1 MPAANDA
8 KGINDQQTV
17 TNLRVSLLPLFFLL
31 LPLLEIA
38 GFVVV
43 GKQIGALATV
53 GLVML
58 STVAGS
64 ILLRHQGLGAMNRV
78 RAAVDAG
85 ENPSLQLANSA
96 MAVVAAILLIVPG
109 FITSAIGLLI
119 LLPPVRALFWKLFGR
134 RVVFTSQFGT
144 AGFRRPGDSRTI
156 DLDSEDF
163 HRDGRGNGRP
173 DENSPWR
180 RLPED

>member
-1 MPAANDA
+1 MPEANDA
-8 KGINDQQTV
+8 EGVNDQKTV
-17 TNLRVSLLPLFFLL
+17 TNLRVSFLPVFLLL

-64 ILLRHQGLGAMNRV
+64 ALLRHQGLGAMNRA
-78 RAAVDAG
+78 RAAMDAG
-85 ENPSLQLANSA
+85 KDPGLQLANSA

-119 LLPPVRALFWKLFGR
+119 LLPPVRALFWKMFGR

-144 AGFRRPGDSRTI
+144 AGFRRETNSHTI

-163 HRDGRGNGRP
+163 SRGRP
-173 DENSPWR
+173 DDSSPWR
-180 RLPED
+180 RLPEE

>member
-1 MPAANDA
+1 VPEANDA
-8 KGINDQQTV
+8 EGVNDQKTV
-17 TNLRVSLLPLFFLL
+17 TNLRVSFLPVFLLL

-64 ILLRHQGLGAMNRV
+64 ALLRHQGLGAMNRA
-78 RAAVDAG
+78 RAAMDAG
-85 ENPSLQLANSA
+85 KDPSLQLANSA

-109 FITSAIGLLI
+109 FITSAC
-119 LLPPVRALFWKLFGR
+119 
-134 RVVFTSQFGT
+134 
-144 AGFRRPGDSRTI
+144 
-156 DLDSEDF
+156 
-163 HRDGRGNGRP
+163 
-173 DENSPWR
+173 
-180 RLPED
+180 